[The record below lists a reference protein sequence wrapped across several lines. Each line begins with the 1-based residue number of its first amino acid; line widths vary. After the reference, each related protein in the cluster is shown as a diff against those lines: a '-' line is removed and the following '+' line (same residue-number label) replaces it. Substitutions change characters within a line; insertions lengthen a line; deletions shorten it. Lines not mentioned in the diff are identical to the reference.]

1 MGILKIMMEVNVN
14 YQFLL
19 VKNIKFAQKYEKI
32 KSTIK
37 YLIGLKNN
45 NAIDHVDKYL
55 KVKVYSD
62 V

>member
-1 MGILKIMMEVNVN
+1 M
-14 YQFLL
+14 
-19 VKNIKFAQKYEKI
+19 KNIKFAQKYEKI

>member
-45 NAIDHVDKYL
+45 AIDHVDKYL